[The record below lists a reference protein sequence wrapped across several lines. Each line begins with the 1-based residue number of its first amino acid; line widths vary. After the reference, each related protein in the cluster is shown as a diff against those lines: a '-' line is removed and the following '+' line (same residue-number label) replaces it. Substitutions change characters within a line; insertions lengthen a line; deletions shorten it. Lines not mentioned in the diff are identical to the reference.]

1 MNPTISIEGADFVLS
16 IPGSHTIRI
25 PLDRTDQL
33 IRLLQAR
40 QRGAL
45 RIAEPGSPV
54 QSMIDDRTQELGAI
68 ETFCADR
75 RAAIFA
81 ELGL

>member
-1 MNPTISIEGADFVLS
+1 MNPTISIGGADFVLS

-54 QSMIDDRTQELGAI
+54 QSMIDRPAELAAI
-68 ETFCADR
+68 ETFCAVQC
-75 RAAIFA
+75 AAA
-81 ELGL
+81 LTELGL